1 MQGYII
7 SSYINPNTRG
17 LTSNYKNTAIK
28 DKETYNEAMSQHL
41 LNPVEDL
48 VQVLK
53 TPIKL
58 AKSSSLSRQNNSVN
72 IAEGQR
78 IRVNGGHVLTVTAHG
93 VEVSG
98 GDNPYDTQS
107 YVKAQRMA
115 DALASMLR
123 NAGGTMTTVAHSK
136 EEYARYTEGITDVMS
151 YLGVDTSKDFTV
163 NGMKY
168 SKNKDGWYESEA
180 NSDAQAAYEQLKA
193 NNRTYQFADEKTKK
207 QIAYISDYYLQT
219 VPESV
224 KAAWQETLEE
234 RRFYM
239 SMNISGLGNTY
250 NGINTNSKQYKALK
264 EKGWLSG
271 IMQNEAMMSAEERL
285 IYETFGGRD
294 TIIKN
299 LMKQFDSDG
308 DLLNAN
314 GVAGMD
320 VTGKGTSW
328 QQLTSVSEEY
338 RQKMFDNVK
347 REFIKENGIS
357 NGDTTKRSDIFKDY
371 QLSVS
376 KDKRLSGTWTLE
388 QYEGQYRAAMYAAV
402 KSANP
407 NWKPGQKFDTSILDN
422 VTRESV
428 ESTLVKN
435 GNRLVR
441 NSIDVSV

>member
-1 MQGYII
+1 MDIEGENLEKTKEIETMQSI

-78 IRVNGGHVLTVTAHG
+78 IRVNGGHVLTITAHG

-151 YLGVDTSKDFTV
+151 YLGIDTSKDFTV

-168 SKNKDGWYESEA
+168 SKIKMDGMSQKRTVMRRRHSRRY
-180 NSDAQAAYEQLKA
+180 NSD
-193 NNRTYQFADEKTKK
+193 
-207 QIAYISDYYLQT
+207 
-219 VPESV
+219 
-224 KAAWQETLEE
+224 
-234 RRFYM
+234 
-239 SMNISGLGNTY
+239 
-250 NGINTNSKQYKALK
+250 
-264 EKGWLSG
+264 
-271 IMQNEAMMSAEERL
+271 
-285 IYETFGGRD
+285 
-294 TIIKN
+294 
-299 LMKQFDSDG
+299 
-308 DLLNAN
+308 
-314 GVAGMD
+314 
-320 VTGKGTSW
+320 
-328 QQLTSVSEEY
+328 
-338 RQKMFDNVK
+338 
-347 REFIKENGIS
+347 
-357 NGDTTKRSDIFKDY
+357 KRSSLKINIF
-371 QLSVS
+371 
-376 KDKRLSGTWTLE
+376 
-388 QYEGQYRAAMYAAV
+388 
-402 KSANP
+402 
-407 NWKPGQKFDTSILDN
+407 
-422 VTRESV
+422 
-428 ESTLVKN
+428 
-435 GNRLVR
+435 
-441 NSIDVSV
+441 

>member
-1 MQGYII
+1 MQSI

-115 DALASMLR
+115 EALASMLR

-151 YLGVDTSKDFTV
+151 YLGIDTSKDFTV

-234 RRFYM
+234 TGVNPFQ
-239 SMNISGLGNTY
+239 TD
-250 NGINTNSKQYKALK
+250 
-264 EKGWLSG
+264 LS
-271 IMQNEAMMSAEERL
+271 S
-285 IYETFGGRD
+285 T
-294 TIIKN
+294 
-299 LMKQFDSDG
+299 
-308 DLLNAN
+308 
-314 GVAGMD
+314 
-320 VTGKGTSW
+320 
-328 QQLTSVSEEY
+328 LT
-338 RQKMFDNVK
+338 
-347 REFIKENGIS
+347 
-357 NGDTTKRSDIFKDY
+357 
-371 QLSVS
+371 QLSVEQDFQTGGNDNIFGETKES
-376 KDKRLSGTWTLE
+376 CLAAINKILE
-388 QYEGQYRAAMYAAV
+388 RIENPLAAVTDERAAY
-402 KSANP
+402 KQSG
-407 NWKPGQKFDTSILDN
+407 KPSLPFGYQEHFSMPLSIRLHYPRLLPMPDP
-422 VTRESV
+422 TRHDISQEYLHIYSPYKL
-428 ESTLVKN
+428 TD
-435 GNRLVR
+435 RA
-441 NSIDVSV
+441 